1 MSMRWRWPWLILG
14 QALIVSILT
23 WLAVFGLLA
32 GADAAGVAYGF
43 MMWAAL
49 PLAGA
54 LTAFFA
60 VRLGLISFAAFWLPP
75 ILITLVHWVIA
86 GYPPLSAGMPLT
98 AALLAFVGAA
108 AGEERNRREK
118 KRARRG
124 KK

>member
-1 MSMRWRWPWLILG
+1 MRTRWLWLWLLLG
-14 QALIVSILT
+14 QALVVSILT
-23 WLAVFGLLA
+23 VLALVLLA
-32 GADAAGVAYGF
+32 ADPNAAGVAYGI
-43 MMWAAL
+43 MMWAVV

-60 VRLGLISFAAFWLPP
+60 VRKGLVSFAAFWLPP
-75 ILITLVHWVIA
+75 ILQTLIHWLIA

-98 AALLAFVGAA
+98 AALTAIVGAA
-108 AGEERNRREK
+108 AGEEWNRRKK